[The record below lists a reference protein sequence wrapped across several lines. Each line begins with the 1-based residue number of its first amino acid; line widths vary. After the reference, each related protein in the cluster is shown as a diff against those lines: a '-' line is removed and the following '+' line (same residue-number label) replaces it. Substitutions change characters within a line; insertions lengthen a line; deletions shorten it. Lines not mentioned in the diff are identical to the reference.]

1 MDNPQSDEQEVIF
14 VFAPDPYGFYNNKA
28 KVTLEEYTDM
38 EIAGQIARAYQ
49 RLISYNQHVLVSEG
63 EVEETWV
70 TEGLS
75 ALAAD
80 LCGFGAVYYEAVWD
94 YMDASH
100 LDPLVLTTEVGA
112 ISSST
117 DWGAQYLFLRWL
129 IDVYGTDVISNMI
142 QTASV
147 GYENIQEA
155 LYEDSEGLTFDE
167 LVLKFHVAMFMSGVT
182 DEDGEALLDT
192 DTWPPFVAASFV
204 EAPTSNPSVVTCT
217 VPMAI
222 NREST

>member
-1 MDNPQSDEQEVIF
+1 
-14 VFAPDPYGFYNNKA
+14 
-28 KVTLEEYTDM
+28 
-38 EIAGQIARAYQ
+38 
-49 RLISYNQHVLVSEG
+49 
-63 EVEETWV
+63 
-70 TEGLS
+70 
-75 ALAAD
+75 
-80 LCGFGAVYYEAVWD
+80 
-94 YMDASH
+94 MDASH

-182 DEDGEALLDT
+182 DEEGK
-192 DTWPPFVAASFV
+192 P
-204 EAPTSNPSVVTCT
+204 C
-217 VPMAI
+217 
-222 NREST
+222 